1 MASTA
6 ATDAERIR
14 TGAML
19 CPSSPPES
27 DVMRSNKARGA
38 IVATALCAAETLFAY
53 SEERAL
59 HELGL
64 EYADCAAY
72 FQFMSIADPTQAG
85 RYQLLASSS
94 ASLAGRLADMDAAAE
109 RWSAAFER
117 MRQVLAENRAQ
128 LGGELAAHHERCA
141 ALLDDGES
149 RLQYWLERND

>member
-1 MASTA
+1 MAA
-6 ATDAERIR
+6 
-14 TGAML
+14 
-19 CPSSPPES
+19 
-27 DVMRSNKARGA
+27 
-38 IVATALCAAETLFAY
+38 ALCAAETLFAY

-72 FQFMSIADPTQAG
+72 FQFMSIADPTQAS

-94 ASLAGRLADMDAAAE
+94 ANLAGRIADMDAAAE

-117 MRQVLAENRAQ
+117 MRQLLAEERAQ
-128 LGGELAAHHERCA
+128 LDVELAQYHERCA

-149 RLQYWLERND
+149 RLQYWLERDD